1 MISPA
6 EVVICLSLRG
16 REELIEEE
24 NLKVRI
30 EIAEKFI
37 EKGQMSLEDIADC
50 ASLPLEKVRELADK
64 LQPQMA

>member
-1 MISPA
+1 L
-6 EVVICLSLRG
+6 E
-16 REELIEEE
+16 
-24 NLKVRI
+24 VRI